1 MLAFCAG
8 VPCPEVACAITHG
21 PIAPATIISA
31 PIVEKTRIS
40 ICKPSSKNR
49 CFTTLRTAADN
60 NQLCYNRPSARTPVS
75 RLRISVVQYLNT
87 TPLVRGFTRGPLQG
101 KYDLSFTVPS
111 QCAEELRTGAAD
123 VAIIPAI
130 EYQRI
135 PNLVILPDLS
145 IASKERVRSLL
156 IVSKSPIREARHIAL
171 DSSSRSTQAL
181 TKILCDARWLIA
193 PEFLEAAPDLSAMLA
208 ASDAAL
214 LIGDPALRLA
224 IAAEQHVTPG
234 RDGAF
239 VCTGAQVGL
248 PQFAKL
254 FLYDV
259 VHEWWQLTER
269 PAVLA
274 VWAARPEI
282 ATPEVAADFS
292 ASLAYGLAHLPEICA
307 EASGELRLP
316 EKELSLYLRTN
327 IDYSLD
333 AENLKGLNEYFAH
346 AARLNL
352 IPKLNPLA
360 ILSSPDIPAPSAA
373 SAKRSA

>member
-1 MLAFCAG
+1 MN
-8 VPCPEVACAITHG
+8 
-21 PIAPATIISA
+21 
-31 PIVEKTRIS
+31 K
-40 ICKPSSKNR
+40 
-49 CFTTLRTAADN
+49 
-60 NQLCYNRPSARTPVS
+60 
-75 RLRISVVQYLNT
+75 LRISVVQYLNT
-87 TPLVRGFTRGPLQG
+87 APLVRGFTHGPLQG

-111 QCAEELRTGAAD
+111 QCAEELRTGSAD
-123 VAIIPAI
+123 IAIIPAI

-156 IVSKSPIREARHIAL
+156 LVSKSPIREARRIAL
-171 DSSSRSTQAL
+171 DQGSRSTQAL
-181 TKILCDARWLIA
+181 TKILCDARWLIS
-193 PEFLEAAPDLSAMLA
+193 PEFSEAAPELASMLA
-208 ASDAAL
+208 TSDAAL

-224 IAAEQHVTPG
+224 IAAEEHVTPG
-234 RDGAF
+234 RDGAL

-254 FLYDV
+254 YLYDV

-274 VWAARPEI
+274 LWAARPEI
-282 ATPEVAADFS
+282 ATPEVAADFT

-307 EASGELRLP
+307 EAARELQLP

-333 AENLKGLNEYFAH
+333 AENLKGLSEYFAQ
-346 AARLNL
+346 AARLGL
-352 IPKLNPLA
+352 IPKLNLLA
-360 ILSSPDIPAPSAA
+360 ILNSPNIPAPSAA
-373 SAKRSA
+373 PASAKRSA

>member
-1 MLAFCAG
+1 LN
-8 VPCPEVACAITHG
+8 
-21 PIAPATIISA
+21 
-31 PIVEKTRIS
+31 K
-40 ICKPSSKNR
+40 
-49 CFTTLRTAADN
+49 
-60 NQLCYNRPSARTPVS
+60 
-75 RLRISVVQYLNT
+75 LRISVVQYLNT
-87 TPLVRGFTRGPLQG
+87 APLVRGFTHGPLQG

-156 IVSKSPIREARHIAL
+156 IVSKSPIREARSIAL
-171 DSSSRSTQAL
+171 DHSSRSTQAL
-181 TKILCDARWLIA
+181 TKILCDSRWLIS
-193 PEFLEAAPDLSAMLA
+193 PEFFEAAPDLAAMLA
-208 ASDAAL
+208 NTDAAL

-224 IAAEQHVTPG
+224 IDAEQHVTPG
-234 RDGAF
+234 RDGAL
-239 VCTGAQVGL
+239 VCTGGQVGL

-254 FLYDV
+254 YLYDA

-274 VWAARPEI
+274 LWAARPEI
-282 ATPEVAADFS
+282 ATPEVAADFT

-307 EASGELRLP
+307 EAARELQLP

-333 AENLKGLNEYFAH
+333 AENLKGLKEYFAQ
-346 AARLNL
+346 AARLGL
-352 IPKLNPLA
+352 ISKLNALA
-360 ILSSPDIPAPSAA
+360 ILSPPNIPTPSAVPA

>member
-1 MLAFCAG
+1 
-8 VPCPEVACAITHG
+8 VN
-21 PIAPATIISA
+21 
-31 PIVEKTRIS
+31 K
-40 ICKPSSKNR
+40 
-49 CFTTLRTAADN
+49 
-60 NQLCYNRPSARTPVS
+60 
-75 RLRISVVQYLNT
+75 LRISVVQYLNT
-87 TPLVRGFTRGPLQG
+87 APLVRGFTHGSLQG

-111 QCAEELRTGAAD
+111 LCAEALRNGAAD

-130 EYQRI
+130 EVQRI

-156 IVSKSPIREARHIAL
+156 IVSKSPIREARSIAL
-171 DSSSRSTQAL
+171 DRSSRSTQAL
-181 TKILCDARWLIA
+181 TKILCDARWLIS
-193 PEFLEAAPDLSAMLA
+193 PEFSEAVPDLSAMLA
-208 ASDAAL
+208 TSDAAL

-224 IAAEQHVTPG
+224 ILAEQQVTPG
-234 RDGAF
+234 RDGEW

-248 PQFAKL
+248 PQIPKL
-254 FLYDV
+254 HIYDV

-292 ASLAYGLAHLPEICA
+292 ASLAFGMAQLPQICA
-307 EASGELRLP
+307 EASRELQLP

-333 AENLKGLNEYFAH
+333 SENLKGLSEYFAH
-346 AARLNL
+346 AARLGL
-352 IPKLNPLA
+352 IPQVNAVA
-360 ILSSPDIPAPSAA
+360 IAPFVAIPADPSNSA
-373 SAKRSA
+373 SARYSA

>member
-1 MLAFCAG
+1 
-8 VPCPEVACAITHG
+8 VN
-21 PIAPATIISA
+21 
-31 PIVEKTRIS
+31 K
-40 ICKPSSKNR
+40 
-49 CFTTLRTAADN
+49 
-60 NQLCYNRPSARTPVS
+60 
-75 RLRISVVQYLNT
+75 LRISVVKYLNT
-87 TPLVRGFTRGPLQG
+87 APLVRGFTHGPLEG

-111 QCAEELRTGAAD
+111 QCAEELRTGTAD

-156 IVSKSPIREARHIAL
+156 IVSRTPIREARRIAL
-171 DSSSRSTQAL
+171 DQSSRSTQAL
-181 TKILCDARWLIA
+181 TRILCDARWLIS
-193 PEFLEAAPDLSAMLA
+193 PEFSESAPDLSAMLA
-208 ASDAAL
+208 VSDAAL

-224 IAAEQHVTPG
+224 INAEQHVTPG
-234 RDGAF
+234 RDGEW

-248 PQFAKL
+248 PEIPKL
-254 FLYDV
+254 HLYDV

-282 ATPEVAADFS
+282 ATPELIADFA
-292 ASLAYGLAHLPEICA
+292 ASLTFGLAHLREICA
-307 EASGELRLP
+307 EASREFRLP

-333 AENLKGLNEYFAH
+333 AENQKGLIEYYSQAV
-346 AARLNL
+346 RLGL
-352 IPKLNPLA
+352 IPQLNPISIA
-360 ILSSPDIPAPSAA
+360 GTATTPAHMQVFA

>member
-1 MLAFCAG
+1 M
-8 VPCPEVACAITHG
+8 
-21 PIAPATIISA
+21 
-31 PIVEKTRIS
+31 
-40 ICKPSSKNR
+40 SK
-49 CFTTLRTAADN
+49 
-60 NQLCYNRPSARTPVS
+60 
-75 RLRISVVQYLNT
+75 LRISVVQYLNT
-87 TPLVRGFTRGPLQG
+87 APLVRGFTHGPLQG
-101 KYDLSFTVPS
+101 EYDLSFTVPS
-111 QCAEELRTGAAD
+111 LCAEALRTGTAD

-156 IVSKSPIREARHIAL
+156 IVSKSPIREARRIAL
-171 DSSSRSTQAL
+171 DQSSRSTQAL
-181 TKILCDARWLIA
+181 AKILADARWCIS
-193 PEFLEAAPDLSAMLA
+193 PEFSEAAPDLAAMLA

-224 IAAEQHVTPG
+224 LAAEQHVTPSK
-234 RDGAF
+234 DGAL

-274 VWAARPEI
+274 VWAACPEI

-307 EASGELRLP
+307 EAARELQLP

-333 AENLKGLNEYFAH
+333 AENLKGLNEYFAQ

-352 IPKLNPLA
+352 IPKLNPIS
-360 ILSSPDIPAPSAA
+360 ILSSPSIPAPPTVPV
-373 SAKRSA
+373 SAKRST

>member
-1 MLAFCAG
+1 MN
-8 VPCPEVACAITHG
+8 
-21 PIAPATIISA
+21 
-31 PIVEKTRIS
+31 K
-40 ICKPSSKNR
+40 
-49 CFTTLRTAADN
+49 
-60 NQLCYNRPSARTPVS
+60 
-75 RLRISVVQYLNT
+75 LRISVVQYLNT
-87 TPLVRGFTRGPLQG
+87 APLVRGFTHGPLQG

-135 PNLVILPDLS
+135 PNLVVLPDLS

-156 IVSKSPIREARHIAL
+156 IVSKSPIREARSIAL
-171 DSSSRSTQAL
+171 DHSSRSTQAL
-181 TKILCDARWLIA
+181 TKILCDSRWLIA
-193 PEFLEAAPDLSAMLA
+193 PEFFEAAPDLATMLGNA
-208 ASDAAL
+208 DAAL

-224 IAAEQHVTPG
+224 IGAEQHVTPG
-234 RDGAF
+234 RDGAL
-239 VCTGAQVGL
+239 VCTGGQVGL

-254 FLYDV
+254 YLYDA

-274 VWAARPEI
+274 LWAARPEI
-282 ATPEVAADFS
+282 ATPEVAADFT

-307 EASGELRLP
+307 EAARELQLP

-333 AENLKGLNEYFAH
+333 AENLKGLTEYFAQ
-346 AARLNL
+346 AARLGL
-352 IPKLNPLA
+352 IPKHNALA
-360 ILSSPDIPAPSAA
+360 ILSSPNIPAPSAA
-373 SAKRSA
+373 PASAKRSA

>member
-1 MLAFCAG
+1 M
-8 VPCPEVACAITHG
+8 
-21 PIAPATIISA
+21 
-31 PIVEKTRIS
+31 
-40 ICKPSSKNR
+40 SK
-49 CFTTLRTAADN
+49 
-60 NQLCYNRPSARTPVS
+60 
-75 RLRISVVQYLNT
+75 LRISVVQYLNT
-87 TPLVRGFTRGPLQG
+87 APLVRGFTHGPLQG
-101 KYDLSFTVPS
+101 KFELSFTVPS
-111 QCAEELRTGAAD
+111 QCAEALRSNAAD

-130 EYQRI
+130 ELQRI
-135 PNLVILPDLS
+135 PNLSVLPDLS

-156 IVSKSPIREARHIAL
+156 IISKSPIREARSIAL

-193 PEFLEAAPDLSAMLA
+193 PEFSETFPDLAAMLES
-208 ASDAAL
+208 SDAAL

-234 RDGAF
+234 RDGAL
-239 VCTGAQVGL
+239 VCTGAQAGL
-248 PQFAKL
+248 PQFSKL
-254 FLYDV
+254 YLYDV

-274 VWAARPEI
+274 VWAARKEI
-282 ATPEVAADFS
+282 VTPDLAADFS

-307 EASGELRLP
+307 EAARELDLP

-333 AENLKGLNEYFAH
+333 AENLKGLNEYFDQ

-352 IPKLNPLA
+352 IPQRNA
-360 ILSSPDIPAPSAA
+360 VSIYGGAAMPAC
-373 SAKRSA
+373 